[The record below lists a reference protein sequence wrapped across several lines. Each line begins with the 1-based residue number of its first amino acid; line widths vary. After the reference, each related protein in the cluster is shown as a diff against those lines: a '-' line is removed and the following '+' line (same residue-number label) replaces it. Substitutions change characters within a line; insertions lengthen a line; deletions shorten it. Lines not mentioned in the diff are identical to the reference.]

1 MDPAIASLLTIA
13 GSDIAAY
20 YGAYL
25 KKRGEDQAMQFS
37 LSAISRT
44 TNAILAALSEVEKVC
59 HLAFYYL
66 KSRINAAYEQNI
78 FDAS

>member
-1 MDPAIASLLTIA
+1 
-13 GSDIAAY
+13 
-20 YGAYL
+20 
-25 KKRGEDQAMQFS
+25 MQFS